1 METSTNEKT
10 LDLMAMLNLLKKHW
24 LFLAVCSLIGLGL
37 ATVVTKFVM
46 HPKYEAESHVLVN
59 QKTNDNS
66 GMQLS
71 QVQTDLQMINT
82 YKDVITNPIILNSVV
97 SELRNTYDL
106 PISIAKL
113 QDMITVE
120 TSQTSQVFAVKV
132 KADTPYLAAEV
143 ANITVKVF
151 SQKIPTIMKSHVNNV
166 SVISRAKMPT
176 KPVSPILILNL
187 AIGFIL
193 GLFFAVAVVIIKD
206 LTNTKVTTMEY
217 LTDELGLINLGII
230 TEIPEKEVSR
240 LQFQR
245 GHARGGKA

>member
-1 METSTNEKT
+1 
-10 LDLMAMLNLLKKHW
+10 
-24 LFLAVCSLIGLGL
+24 
-37 ATVVTKFVM
+37 
-46 HPKYEAESHVLVN
+46 
-59 QKTNDNS
+59 
-66 GMQLS
+66 
-71 QVQTDLQMINT
+71 
-82 YKDVITNPIILNSVV
+82 
-97 SELRNTYDL
+97 
-106 PISIAKL
+106 
-113 QDMITVE
+113 
-120 TSQTSQVFAVKV
+120 
-132 KADTPYLAAEV
+132 
-143 ANITVKVF
+143 
-151 SQKIPTIMKSHVNNV
+151 MKSHVNNV